1 MKSRY
6 VNKAGLTLIT
16 LVGGGRFQ
24 TPHNKN
30 NYPKSPHNYEENPIP
45 QRCFEIRVFST
56 VNVLIYQS
64 SVPRIDNLPLRKDIL
79 TK

>member
-6 VNKAGLTLIT
+6 VYEAGLTLIT

-24 TPHNKN
+24 TPHNKD
-30 NYPKSPHNYEENPIP
+30 NYPKSPTP
-45 QRCFEIRVFST
+45 QRCFEIGVFST